1 MSIWLSS
8 LFPKRG
14 WPHSDCLLGAV
25 SGLCCPLNHAQPLSG
40 NMLAGRSQNYARE
53 PAYNRAAR
61 VRARQ
66 CTSTCPGLSP
76 FLVKR
81 QLYGCSLGLALSL
94 NHVFRFSICHM
105 IRASITVLF
114 MSKTRMQI
122 MEHGCLM
129 LLE

>member
-40 NMLAGRSQNYARE
+40 NMLAGRSQNYAR
-53 PAYNRAAR
+53 
-61 VRARQ
+61 VRACQ

-105 IRASITVLF
+105 VGASITVLF
-114 MSKTRMQI
+114 TSKNGMQI